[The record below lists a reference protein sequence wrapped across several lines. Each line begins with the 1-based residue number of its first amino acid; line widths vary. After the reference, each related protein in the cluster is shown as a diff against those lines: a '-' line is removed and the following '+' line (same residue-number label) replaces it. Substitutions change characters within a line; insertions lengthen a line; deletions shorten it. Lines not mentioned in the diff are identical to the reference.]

1 MSARLALTPDKELKA
16 EALCE
21 VGAGTS
27 FDTEASENEGIKQR
41 SRRPPV
47 RMKPDKVETASP
59 VGITELNS
67 VARVEVS
74 REAMKAI
81 RQGKQKSDYFYL
93 IVG

>member
-41 SRRPPV
+41 SRMLLQEGRK
-47 RMKPDKVETASP
+47 R
-59 VGITELNS
+59 N
-67 VARVEVS
+67 
-74 REAMKAI
+74 
-81 RQGKQKSDYFYL
+81 
-93 IVG
+93 

>member
-1 MSARLALTPDKELKA
+1 MEFKETELADK
-16 EALCE
+16 
-21 VGAGTS
+21 
-27 FDTEASENEGIKQR
+27 NEGIKQR

-74 REAMKAI
+74 R
-81 RQGKQKSDYFYL
+81 
-93 IVG
+93 

>member
-1 MSARLALTPDKELKA
+1 MKNQS
-16 EALCE
+16 
-21 VGAGTS
+21 S
-27 FDTEASENEGIKQR
+27 QR
-41 SRRPPV
+41 IPPV